1 MSNFKISDKFDAI
14 IKEILFDTLPSS
26 FVEDFQKLKS
36 KNSCYLEIKKIGSAV
51 DLYDNDEFKILASE
65 IVNKGGKL
73 FAYKHGYF

>member
-36 KNSCYLEIKKIGSAV
+36 K
-51 DLYDNDEFKILASE
+51 
-65 IVNKGGKL
+65 KL
-73 FAYKHGYF
+73 LS